1 MSKTDK
7 HPSSSHLPQGSRPAA
22 YKPLDGVVDLSLDT
36 QTKRKEH
43 LLLAASELY
52 VATPSHPRQEQ
63 RVFEEL
69 FRQLLPETPAAHR
82 LTIARL
88 LAPYGD
94 TPIDCLAL
102 LTFDTDAKV
111 AAAALATPLSL
122 PEAGLINRAARGPE
136 IVRRAIAA
144 RSPLSARVVFALFRH
159 GEAETLRGLL
169 QRDDIEIGDDLLD
182 VLAARPEVL
191 APLASSLAR
200 RKALPSAMLF
210 RLFLD
215 LDTTGR
221 MEAIAA
227 AETRTLSELAQ
238 KGDPR
243 ILSAHFKP
251 AVLKSLVDA
260 ALSGGV
266 AVFAAHLAYTLDLPG
281 DVAARIVDDLGG
293 EALVVCLRALGTSDT
308 ESGRILV
315 RLLGARLPLEELRVL
330 IRLHDTIT
338 PRAAMILAQGWRK
351 APAEETQAPDRPAV
365 HAPLQEGVAHAERR
379 AVGAPA
385 QPGRAG
391 SPLPQRTVRRD
402 AG

>member
-1 MSKTDK
+1 M
-7 HPSSSHLPQGSRPAA
+7 
-22 YKPLDGVVDLSLDT
+22 DLSLDT
-36 QTKRKEH
+36 KNKRKEH
-43 LLLAASELY
+43 LLLAATELY
-52 VATPSHPRQEQ
+52 VAADSHPLQEQ

-69 FRQLLPETPAAHR
+69 FRQLLPETPAPHR

-94 TPIDCLAL
+94 APLDCLSL
-102 LTFDTDAKV
+102 LTFDPDAEV
-111 AAAALATPLSL
+111 ATAALATPRAL

-136 IVRRAIAA
+136 CVRRAIAVRRPA
-144 RSPLSARVVFALFRH
+144 SPRIVSALLRH
-159 GEAETLRGLL
+159 GDAQTVRVLL
-169 QRDDIEIGDDLLD
+169 EQDDIEIDDDLLGILATRPD
-182 VLAARPEVL
+182 VLE
-191 APLASSLAR
+191 PLASSLAR

-227 AETRTLSELAQ
+227 AEARTLSELAQ

-243 ILSAHFKP
+243 ILSAQFKP
-251 AVLKSLVDA
+251 AVLRSLVDA

-266 AVFAAHLAYTLDLPG
+266 AVFAAHLSYTLDLPG
-281 DVAARIVDDLGG
+281 DMAARIVDDPSG

-315 RLLGARLPLEELRVL
+315 RLLGTRLPLEELRAL

-351 APAEETQAPDRPAV
+351 TSADPVETTDRAAV
-365 HAPLQEGVAHAERR
+365 HAPLQEGIAHAERR

-385 QPGRAG
+385 QAG
-391 SPLPQRTVRRD
+391 PVPVPRRTVRRD